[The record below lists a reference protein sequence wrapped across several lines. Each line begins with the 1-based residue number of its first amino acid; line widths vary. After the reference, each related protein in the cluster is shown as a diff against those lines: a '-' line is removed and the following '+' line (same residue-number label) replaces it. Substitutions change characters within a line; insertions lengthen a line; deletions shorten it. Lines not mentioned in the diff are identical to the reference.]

1 MTARIV
7 LLMAAVI
14 GLAAC
19 ESTKV
24 VSTTPTAVA
33 TAPAPAP
40 ESRPIYTMEPIADDV
55 VAVEASST
63 PKARKRRASA
73 PVVADSTPVAEPDP
87 VVAPEPE
94 PAKPAKPEKTAK
106 VEKPAKTEPAPV
118 TTADAT
124 PPASPPT
131 DATTPPTDSAPTPA
145 DTAPESGDTAT
156 TEVATADGAGD
167 TAFDPKRLLSDPASV
182 MKMQVA
188 GFPVWLLALVGL
200 IILAALII
208 GFGGRRK
215 SEEVV

>member
-1 MTARIV
+1 
-7 LLMAAVI
+7 
-14 GLAAC
+14 
-19 ESTKV
+19 
-24 VSTTPTAVA
+24 
-33 TAPAPAP
+33 
-40 ESRPIYTMEPIADDV
+40 MEPIADDV
-55 VAVEASST
+55 VAPVEASAA

-94 PAKPAKPEKTAK
+94 PAKPAKPEKEAK
-106 VEKPAKTEPAPV
+106 VEKPAKTDPAPV

-124 PPASPPT
+124 PPAPPPA
-131 DATTPPTDSAPTPA
+131 DTTPPSDGGPTPA
-145 DTAPESGDTAT
+145 DTAPETGDTAT
-156 TEVATADGAGD
+156 TDVAAADGASD

-188 GFPVWLLALVGL
+188 GFPVWLLALVSL

>member
-24 VSTTPTAVA
+24 ASTTPATVA
-33 TAPAPAP
+33 TAPEPAP
-40 ESRPIYTMEPIADDV
+40 EPRRAYTMSPIPDDDV
-55 VAVEASST
+55 APVVASST
-63 PKARKRRASA
+63 PKARKRRSA

-87 VVAPEPE
+87 VIAPEPE

-106 VEKPAKTEPAPV
+106 VETPANTGKTDPAPA

-124 PPASPPT
+124 PPAPPA
-131 DATTPPTDSAPTPA
+131 DTTPPSDGAPTPA
-145 DTAPESGDTAT
+145 DTAPDVSDAT
-156 TEVATADGAGD
+156 TDVAAADGAND

-188 GFPVWLLALVGL
+188 GFPVWLLALVTL